1 MTHPR
6 ALQVDSAAEVVVAR
20 RPIDWRRLRS
30 LRTLLCLVGL
40 LLGAIGAALGS
51 VVAGRIADAPGA
63 GLVGLLALC
72 VLGGALIETVA
83 RTTWTGIVSRAE
95 GELRADLLEAALA
108 QPLPALSETAVG
120 EILDRVDDDTWEVG
134 RLVRQMG
141 WMTLRA
147 LLGAGPL
154 WIVAGLTWWPAFLLF
169 PIVAAAALLWARPL
183 LSKVTETK
191 IAEEIA
197 WTDHAAI
204 TEEGIAARDDM
215 RTSLGQAHV
224 LRRSSELAA
233 VVHERFRRVML
244 LQRSISLRTGL
255 VLHSLLVVVA
265 VSGVALA
272 GSGSLSTA
280 SLVTLFLISSNFVGQ
295 VDMVAR
301 HLPELQSGMGA
312 IIRLRQLLAVEP
324 EPTGGLPLPEGP
336 LDIAFDD
343 LHFSY
348 GTGRFALQGVD
359 LHVSAGHT
367 CALVGRTG
375 SGKSTLA
382 SLVSRAVDPPRGS
395 VMIGGVDV
403 LDLDLEALRAGIGV
417 VTQRTEILAG
427 TVAENIALFRELP
440 RERIEAAVDEL
451 GLRTW
456 IASLPEGLDTPLGAG
471 GTTLSAG
478 EEQLI
483 AFARLLVRDVR
494 IVVLDEATARMDP
507 VTEAQVVQAADR
519 LLAGRTGLLVAH
531 RLSTTERAELVA
543 VLDDGRVAQAGRRAE
558 LAAQPGPF
566 RELLEASDES
576 DGGSEVAASLEG
588 VSGLEEP
595 AVPDGVGA
603 VRRTAEPP
611 PAPTTGPVPNLARS
625 TTHALLSMRR
635 WSIVGLTL
643 FLLSALLGA
652 FGALTGWVWGHI
664 VTDLQHDQT
673 PWSLVGVIVV
683 FLLAGPVLLSQ
694 ALSVYIRWW
703 VDVKLRVRSAVLAGQ
718 ITPRRLTRTPAG
730 EVVSR
735 AMDADRLAQYA
746 DRWVDVLN
754 GIGIVIVTMI
764 VGGTPLAG
772 LVLVVVMLA
781 SAGSS
786 ALGRRVAGR
795 SAAAA
800 ATARAGFG
808 RALVSAMESVRT
820 VKLAGATDDVHR
832 HLSEVDAGRVGATVM
847 EYRVKA
853 LLEGVPI
860 IMVQAGVVA
869 AWAAFDLGVWGLAT
883 ALLVAN
889 AVAGFDW
896 FGRVAGSAITEAPGT
911 TAWIDAT
918 SPLAGGGFLT
928 DLPDGVDLLAG
939 VAPAPVTRP
948 HEPLTSLVLSG
959 LTAVHDDGTVGVS
972 GVDLEIAPG
981 ELVLLVGP
989 IGSGK
994 SSLLSALA
1002 GLIDA
1007 RGEIRWNG
1015 EVVDDPQTWLR
1026 PPHVA
1031 HVAQVP
1037 RVLSGSFLDN
1047 VRLDHLDRQVEP
1059 AFAAA
1064 RLDRDLVAAGGPT
1077 SLVGHRGVRL
1087 SGGQVQRLALARA
1100 LACDADVLLA
1110 DDVSS
1115 ALDAATELELWAAL
1129 RERGGAVVG
1138 ATSKAAALAR
1148 ADRVVVL
1155 QEGRVAEIG
1164 PWHDLA
1170 ARWSHLAG

>member
-1 MTHPR
+1 MTTGSRATDVATPHPH
-6 ALQVDSAAEVVVAR
+6 AVER
-20 RPIDWRRLRS
+20 RPIDWRRLRGPRS
-30 LRTLLCLVGL
+30 TLCLVGL

-51 VVAGRIADAPGA
+51 VVAGRIAEKPGA
-63 GLVGLLALC
+63 GLIELLALC
-72 VLGGALIETVA
+72 VVGGALIETAA
-83 RTTWTGIVSRAE
+83 RTMWTGVVSRAE
-95 GELRADLLEAALA
+95 GDLRADLLEAALA

-134 RLVRQMG
+134 RLFRQMG
-141 WMTLRA
+141 WMTMRA
-147 LLGAGPL
+147 LVGAGPL
-154 WIVAGLTWWPAFLLF
+154 WIVAGLTWWPAFVLF
-169 PIVAAAALLWARPL
+169 PVIAGLALLWARPL
-183 LSKVTETK
+183 LGQVTATKV
-191 IAEEIA
+191 AEEIA

-204 TEEGIAARDDM
+204 TEEGIAARDDL
-215 RTSLGQAHV
+215 RTSQGQAHV
-224 LRRSSELAA
+224 IRRASELAA
-233 VVHERFRRVML
+233 VVHDRFRAVML
-244 LQRSISLRTGL
+244 LQRAISLRTGL
-255 VLHSLLVVVA
+255 VLHSLLVAIAVV
-265 VSGVALA
+265 GVALA
-272 GSGSLSTA
+272 GSGHLSTA
-280 SLVTLFLISSNFVGQ
+280 SLVTLFLVSSNFVGQ

-312 IIRLRQLLAVEP
+312 VLRLRALMAVEP
-324 EPTGGLPLPEGP
+324 EPVGGRPLPPGP
-336 LDIAFDD
+336 LDIAFRD

-348 GTGRFALQGVD
+348 GTGRFGLRGID
-359 LHVSAGHT
+359 LEVEAGHT

-382 SLVSRAVDPPRGS
+382 SLVSRAVEPPRGS
-395 VMIGGVDV
+395 VFIGGVDV
-403 LDLDLEALRAGIGV
+403 LDLDLEELRAGIGV

-427 TVAENIALFRELP
+427 TVAENIALFRDLP
-440 RERIEAAVDEL
+440 RATIEAAVDEL
-451 GLRTW
+451 GLGTW
-456 IASLPEGLDTPLGAG
+456 IASLPDGLDTPLGAG

-478 EEQLI
+478 EEQLV

-519 LLAGRTGLLVAH
+519 LLTGRTGLLVAH
-531 RLSTTERAELVA
+531 RLSTTERAERVA
-543 VLDDGRVAQAGRRAE
+543 VLDDGRVAQTGPRDD
-558 LAAQPGPF
+558 LALEPGPF
-566 RELLEASDES
+566 RELLLAADEPES
-576 DGGSEVAASLEG
+576 DAESAAADLLELLDG
-588 VSGLEEP
+588 
-595 AVPDGVGA
+595 DGVGA

-611 PAPTTGPVPNLARS
+611 AAPVTAPVPTLTRS
-625 TTHALLSMRR
+625 TTHALLSMPR
-635 WSIVGLTL
+635 WSATGLTL

-664 VTDLQHDQT
+664 VTDLQAGQT
-673 PWSLVGVIVV
+673 PWLLTGIVVV

-703 VDVKLRVRSAVLAGQ
+703 VDVKLRVRAQVLAGQ
-718 ITPRRLTRTPAG
+718 ITPKRLVRTPPG

-754 GIGIVIVTMI
+754 GLGIVAVTMI
-764 VGGTPLAG
+764 VAGTPLAG
-772 LVLVVVMLA
+772 LVLLVVMAA

-786 ALGRRVAGR
+786 ALGRRIAGR
-795 SAAAA
+795 SAAQS

-832 HLSEVDAGRVGATVM
+832 HLLEVDAGRVGATVG
-847 EYRVKA
+847 EYRVKS

-860 IMVQAGVVA
+860 VMVQAGIVA
-869 AWAAFDLGVWGLAT
+869 AWAAFDLGWWGLAT
-883 ALLVAN
+883 ALLVTN

-911 TAWIDAT
+911 RAWIDAT

-928 DLPDGVDLLAG
+928 DLPAGVDLVSGA
-939 VAPAPVTRP
+939 APRPVTAR
-948 HEPLTSLVLSG
+948 HEPMVSLSLRGV
-959 LTAVHDDGTVGVS
+959 TAVHDDGTVGVS
-972 GVDLEIAPG
+972 GVDLDVAPG
-981 ELVLLVGP
+981 ELILLVGP

-1002 GLIDA
+1002 GLVEA

-1015 EVVDDPQTWLR
+1015 EPVADPETWLR

-1037 RVLSGSFLDN
+1037 RVLSGTFADN
-1047 VRLDHLDRQVEP
+1047 VRLDHADRVIEP

-1064 RLDRDLVAAGGPT
+1064 RLERDLAAAGGPDA
-1077 SLVGHRGVRL
+1077 LVGHRGVRL

-1129 RERGGAVVG
+1129 RERGGAVIG

-1155 QEGRVAEIG
+1155 LDGEVAEVG
-1164 PWHDLA
+1164 PWSQLA
-1170 ARWSHLAG
+1170 ERWSHLAG

>member
-1 MTHPR
+1 MTTESR
-6 ALQVDSAAEVVVAR
+6 AADVATPGHSSTPPTR
-20 RPIDWRRLRS
+20 RPIDWRRLKGARAAF
-30 LRTLLCLVGL
+30 CLAGL
-40 LLGAIGAALGS
+40 LIGAVGAALGS
-51 VVAGRIADAPGA
+51 VVAGRIADSPGA
-63 GLVGLLALC
+63 GLVGLLALL
-72 VLGGALIETVA
+72 VLGGAVVETAA
-83 RTTWTGIVSRAE
+83 RTLWTGVVSRAE

-134 RLVRQMG
+134 RLIRQIG
-141 WMTLRA
+141 WMTMRA
-147 LLGAGPL
+147 VIGAGPL
-154 WIVAGLTWWPAFLLF
+154 WIIAGLTWWPAFLLF
-169 PIVAAAALLWARPL
+169 PVIAVVAIAWARPL
-183 LSKVTETK
+183 LRQITATK
-191 IAEEIA
+191 LAEEIA

-204 TEEGIAARDDM
+204 TEEGIAARDDL

-224 LRRSSELAA
+224 LRRASELSA
-233 VVHERFRRVML
+233 VVHERFKAVML

-255 VLHSLLVVVA
+255 ALHSLLVVVA
-265 VSGVALA
+265 VGGVALA
-272 GSGSLSTA
+272 GSGDLSTA

-295 VDMVAR
+295 IDMVAR

-312 IIRLRQLLAVEP
+312 VLRLRSLLAVAP
-324 EPTGGLPLPEGP
+324 EPTGGLPLPAGS
-336 LDIAFDD
+336 LDVRFQDV
-343 LHFSY
+343 HFSY
-348 GTGRFALQGVD
+348 GSGRFALSGVD
-359 LHVSAGHT
+359 LHVEAGHT

-395 VMIGGVDV
+395 VLIGGVDV
-403 LDLDLEALRAGIGV
+403 LDLDLEELRAGIGV

-427 TVAENIALFRELP
+427 TVADNIALFRDLP
-440 RERIEAAVDEL
+440 RPVIEGAVEEL
-451 GLRTW
+451 GLGAW

-519 LLAGRTGLLVAH
+519 LLTGRTGLLVAH
-531 RLSTTERAELVA
+531 RLSTTERAEIVA
-543 VLDDGRVAQAGRRAE
+543 VLDDGRVAQAGPRAE
-558 LAAQPGPF
+558 LAEQPGPF
-566 RELLEASDES
+566 RELLAASDET
-576 DGGSEVAASLEG
+576 DGGESRSSELLDALDSDA
-588 VSGLEEP
+588 
-595 AVPDGVGA
+595 VGA
-603 VRRTAEPP
+603 VRRTAEAPIPP
-611 PAPTTGPVPNLARS
+611 PVGAVPNLTRS
-625 TTHALLSMRR
+625 TIHALLAMPR
-635 WSIVGLTL
+635 WSVAGLTL

-664 VTDLQHDQT
+664 VTDLQVGET
-673 PWSLVGVIVV
+673 PWLLTGVVVV
-683 FLLAGPVLLSQ
+683 FLLSGPVLLSQ

-703 VDVKLRVRSAVLAGQ
+703 VDVKLRVRAAVLAGQ
-718 ITPRRLTRTPAG
+718 ITPERLNRTPPG

-735 AMDADRLAQYA
+735 TMDADRLAQYA
-746 DRWVDVLN
+746 DRWVDLLN
-754 GIGIVIVTMI
+754 GVGIVIVTMI

-795 SAAAA
+795 SASAA

-820 VKLAGATDDVHR
+820 VKLAGATGDVHR
-832 HLSEVDAGRVGATVM
+832 HLQEVDSGRVGATVS
-847 EYRVKA
+847 EYRVKS

-860 IMVQAGVVA
+860 VMVQAGFVA
-869 AWAAFDLGVWGLAT
+869 AWAAYDLGVWGLAT

-889 AVAGFDW
+889 AVSGFDW

-928 DLPDGVDLLAG
+928 ALPQGVDLVTGA
-939 VAPAPVTRP
+939 APGPQRQA
-948 HEPLTSLVLSG
+948 HEPLTLLSLRDV
-959 LTAVHDDGTVGVS
+959 TAVHDDGTVGVQ
-972 GVDLEIAPG
+972 GVDLDVAPG
-981 ELVLLVGP
+981 ELVLLVGS

-1002 GLIDA
+1002 GLVA
-1007 RGEIRWNG
+1007 VRGEIRWNG
-1015 EVVDDPQTWLR
+1015 EPVDDPQHWLR

-1037 RVLSGSFLDN
+1037 RVLSGTFADN
-1047 VRLDHLDRQVEP
+1047 VRLDHADRAIEP

-1064 RLDRDLVAAGGPT
+1064 RLDRDLVSAGGPQA
-1077 SLVGHRGVRL
+1077 LVGHRGVRL

-1100 LACDADVLLA
+1100 LACEADVLLA

-1129 RERGGAVVG
+1129 RERGGAVIG

-1155 QEGRVAEIG
+1155 QDGAVAEIG
-1164 PWHDLA
+1164 PWSQLQ